1 DLESLVA
8 KRTEGLMQPHLKSRI
23 EKATRKEFPNGIP
36 GYGADALRLTFASLA
51 TTGRD
56 IRFDLGRVDG
66 YHRFCNKLWNAS
78 GFVLTH
84 VSQGV
89 PAGERTPTIADRW
102 IRSRLGRAA
111 RAAHEAVAAYR
122 FDLATQAL
130 YDFAWH
136 EFCDWYIELTKPILQ
151 ADDADPREAAS
162 TRATLAETLDALLKL
177 LHPLIPFVTEELWLK
192 LAAATNAAGETIM
205 LEPLPRPDDYPPD
218 AEAEQEMEWLQR
230 FVVGIRQTRGERNIG
245 PSHRLVV
252 KLAGAS
258 ATERGRIER
267 HRAYLERLAMLA
279 EISEVESASSVRGAA
294 TALVGDMQILV
305 PLAGLIDIAAER
317 ERLGKQLER
326 ASADLEKCRRKLA
339 NEAFVANAPPDVVAK
354 ERERAAELEQRAARL
369 ERQIALLTE
378 IE

>member
-1 DLESLVA
+1 LESLVA

-23 EKATRKEFPNGIP
+23 EKTTRKEFPDGIP
-36 GYGADALRLTFASLA
+36 AFGADALRLTFASLA

-78 GFVLTH
+78 GFVLNH
-84 VSQGV
+84 LAEGV
-89 PAGERTPTIADRW
+89 PAGERTPTISDRW
-102 IRSRLGRAA
+102 IRSRLGRAV

-136 EFCDWYIELTKPILQ
+136 EFCDWYLELTKPILQ
-151 ADDADPREAAS
+151 ADDADPREVAS

-192 LAAATNAAGETIM
+192 LAAATGANGETVM
-205 LEPLPRPDDYPPD
+205 LERLPGPGDYPAD
-218 AEAEQEMEWLQR
+218 DEAEEEMEWLKR
-230 FVVGIRQTRGERNIG
+230 FVVGIRQIRGEMNIG
-245 PSHRLVV
+245 PSHRLTV

-258 ATERGRIER
+258 ATDRERVAR
-267 HRAYLERLAMLA
+267 HRSYLERLAMLA
-279 EISEVESASSVRGAA
+279 EISEIESASSVRGAA
-294 TALVGDMQILV
+294 TALLGDMQILV
-305 PLAGLIDIAAER
+305 PLAGLIDIGAER

-326 ASADLEKCRRKLA
+326 AGSDLEKCRRKLDNA
-339 NEAFVANAPPDVVAK
+339 LFVANAPADVVAK
-354 ERERAAELEQRAARL
+354 ERERVAELEQRSARL
-369 ERQIALLTE
+369 KRQIELLTE
-378 IE
+378 LE